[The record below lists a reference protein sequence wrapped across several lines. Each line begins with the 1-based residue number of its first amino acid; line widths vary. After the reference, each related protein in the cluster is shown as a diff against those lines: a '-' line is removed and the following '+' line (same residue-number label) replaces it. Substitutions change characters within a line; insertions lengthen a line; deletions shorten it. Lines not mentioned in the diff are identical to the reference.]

1 MRAPTAQRILE
12 SARKLFN
19 ERGIMHVRLQ
29 HIADEAR
36 ISVGNLAYHFRNKEA
51 IVLALYEP
59 LHHSQQHVLSLLR
72 QVPLFVQVHEL
83 LARHWGVQLAYRFFY
98 LDTLDILR
106 LYAPIRQQHRA
117 FLGWQQSQLELMVQF
132 NLARGALVLPAAA
145 EPARLAHALGR
156 HLDHFLAA
164 RTIAG
169 TDAPAFEDFATAF
182 WQLLVPWMSA
192 AGLEEYLSLLQQEMP
207 PPAPPQSDF
216 S

>member
-59 LHHSQQHVLSLLR
+59 LHQSQQHVLSLLR

-106 LYAPIRQQHRA
+106 RE
-117 FLGWQQSQLELMVQF
+117 SVD
-132 NLARGALVLPAAA
+132 LVLIN
-145 EPARLAHALGR
+145 RK
-156 HLDHFLAA
+156 LDADYSDGMDIIRTLKADPKLAA
-164 RTIAG
+164 TPVMLISN
-169 TDAPAFEDFATAF
+169 FEDAQKEAVEAGA
-182 WQLLVPWMSA
+182 VPGFGKAELSSERA
-192 AGLEEYLSLLQQEMP
+192 RECVARVLESDRVP
-207 PPAPPQSDF
+207 GSDPASD
-216 S
+216 